1 MARQGGKSSGARN
14 GGGGGKAARPA
25 GRQSPAVYRRR
36 RVVLAT
42 LLACL
47 LVLLGVGAWGAVGLV
62 RAAGHAAPSR
72 TADDAG
78 PVATPTASAPAP
90 SAGASPTAA
99 VTESAT
105 PSATPSAAPTPT
117 CDPAKIAV
125 AASTDK
131 TVYAPTENPVLTLKV
146 TNQNSIPCP
155 VNVGTSQMEYLV
167 ASGADRIF
175 DSKDC
180 QDGSADLVK
189 TLAPGASETANFP
202 WPRVRSTE
210 GCKAVTIKPRPGQY
224 VLTTSLGSIQSK
236 KAVFELQ

>member
-1 MARQGGKSSGARN
+1 M
-14 GGGGGKAARPA
+14 
-25 GRQSPAVYRRR
+25 
-36 RVVLAT
+36 
-42 LLACL
+42 
-47 LVLLGVGAWGAVGLV
+47 
-62 RAAGHAAPSR
+62 
-72 TADDAG
+72 
-78 PVATPTASAPAP
+78 
-90 SAGASPTAA
+90 
-99 VTESAT
+99 
-105 PSATPSAAPTPT
+105 

-131 TVYAPTENPVLTLKV
+131 AVYAPTENPVLTLKV
-146 TNQNSIPCP
+146 TNQNPIPCP